1 MHTII
6 IAYGI
11 IVYMRHNAKK
21 VGDVWILNPP
31 EGVKEY
37 VCNCGKPGNPVVSQ
51 YNILEISD
59 EQTKGTTVL
68 KNRYSIIDILAG
80 QDEPLRLM
88 EVGTAAGDYA
98 QLMVDNIKIE
108 KMILIDKFDNEDMMP
123 DGSGRYSKDKNY
135 QFIVDR
141 FKDNPAVEVIK
152 SLSNEALPKFI
163 PMQEKDKFDFIYL
176 DSDHSFHNVYNEL
189 LYASQIVKQ
198 FGIIGIDDFSSATD
212 DPIHPYEVMQAVTT
226 FLHNNREWKV
236 RFFTFGTESLQN
248 VYLSRCFSAKFNV

>member
-1 MHTII
+1 M
-6 IAYGI
+6 
-11 IVYMRHNAKK
+11 
-21 VGDVWILNPP
+21 GDVWILNPP

-37 VCNCGKPGNPVVSQ
+37 TCNCGKPGNPVVSQ
-51 YNILEISD
+51 YNILEISE

-98 QLMVDNIKIE
+98 QLLADNIQIE
-108 KMILIDKFDNEDMMP
+108 KMILIDKFDNDDMMP

-135 QFIVDR
+135 QFVVDR
-141 FKDNPAVEVIK
+141 FKDNRAVEVIK

-163 PMQEKDKFDFIYL
+163 PMQERDKFDFIYL

-226 FLHNNREWKV
+226 FLHNNKEWKV

-248 VYLSRCFSAKFNV
+248 IYLCKFFNSELMPSV

>member
-1 MHTII
+1 MHRII

-31 EGVKEY
+31 EDVKDY
-37 VCNCGKPGNPVVSQ
+37 VCNCGKPGNPVISQ
-51 YNILEISD
+51 YNILEISE
-59 EQTKGTTVL
+59 EQTKDTVVL
-68 KNRYSIIDILAG
+68 KNRYSIIDILAK
-80 QDEPLRLM
+80 QEKSMRLM

-98 QLMVDNIKIE
+98 QLMADSIPLQ
-108 KMILIDKFDNEDMMP
+108 KMILIDKFDNQDMMP
-123 DGSGRYSKDKNY
+123 NGSERYSSDKNY
-135 QFIVDR
+135 QFVVDR
-141 FKDNPAVEVIK
+141 FKSNPAVEVIK
-152 SLSNEALPKFI
+152 SMSSEALPKFI
-163 PMQEKDKFDFIYL
+163 PMQERDKFDFVYL

-226 FLHNNREWKV
+226 FLDNNKEWKV

-248 VYLSRCFSAKFNV
+248 IYISRAFNSEINV